1 MQVGVVQ
8 ENKVKLQKNNNDL
21 GIIRIL
27 LSQITTTIL
36 LIVTFWFFDN
46 KIAAY
51 SSFLGGMLSI
61 VPNVFLAAR
70 LIASP
75 RNATAVL
82 RAAYIGEAGKVIL
95 TFLLFGFVF
104 IAIKPLDAKALF
116 ISFIVVQF
124 VISIELLRGK

>member
-1 MQVGVVQ
+1 MQ
-8 ENKVKLQKNNNDL
+8 ENKENLQKNNSDL

-27 LSQITTTIL
+27 LMQIATTFFL
-36 LIVTFWFFDN
+36 MVTFWLFDN

-61 VPNVFLAAR
+61 VPNIFLAAR
-70 LIASP
+70 LIASL
-75 RNATAVL
+75 RSAKAVL

-95 TFLLFGFVF
+95 TFLLFGLVF
-104 IAIKPLDAKALF
+104 IIVEPLDAKALF
-116 ISFIVVQF
+116 ISFIIVQF

>member
-1 MQVGVVQ
+1 VQ
-8 ENKVKLQKNNNDL
+8 ENKENLQKNNSDL

-27 LSQITTTIL
+27 LTQIATTFFL
-36 LIVTFWFFDN
+36 MAAFWLFGN

-61 VPNVFLAAR
+61 VPNIFLAAR
-70 LIASP
+70 LIASL
-75 RNATAVL
+75 RSAKAVL

-95 TFLLFGFVF
+95 TFVLFGLVF
-104 IAIKPLDAKALF
+104 IIVKPLDAKALF
-116 ISFIVVQF
+116 ISFIIVQF

>member
-1 MQVGVVQ
+1 MQ
-8 ENKVKLQKNNNDL
+8 ENKENLQKNNRDL

-27 LSQITTTIL
+27 LMQIATTFFL
-36 LIVTFWFFDN
+36 MVTFWLFDN

-61 VPNVFLAAR
+61 VPNIFLAAR
-70 LIASP
+70 LIASL
-75 RNATAVL
+75 RSAKAVL

-95 TFLLFGFVF
+95 TFLLFGLVF
-104 IAIKPLDAKALF
+104 IIVKPLDAKALF
-116 ISFIVVQF
+116 ISFIIVQF

>member
-1 MQVGVVQ
+1 MQ
-8 ENKVKLQKNNNDL
+8 ENKENLQKNNSDL

-27 LSQITTTIL
+27 LMQIATTFFL
-36 LIVTFWFFDN
+36 MLTFWLFDN

-61 VPNVFLAAR
+61 VPNIFLAAR
-70 LIASP
+70 LIASL
-75 RNATAVL
+75 RSAKAVL

-95 TFLLFGFVF
+95 TFLLFGLVF
-104 IAIKPLDAKALF
+104 IIVKPLDAKALF
-116 ISFIVVQF
+116 ISFIIVQF

>member
-1 MQVGVVQ
+1 M
-8 ENKVKLQKNNNDL
+8 QKNNSDL

-27 LSQITTTIL
+27 LMQIATTFFL
-36 LIVTFWFFDN
+36 MVTFWLFDN

-61 VPNVFLAAR
+61 VPNIFLAAR
-70 LIASP
+70 LIASL
-75 RNATAVL
+75 RSAKAVL

-95 TFLLFGFVF
+95 TFLLFGLVF
-104 IAIKPLDAKALF
+104 IIVKPLDAKALF
-116 ISFIVVQF
+116 ISFIIVQF

>member
-1 MQVGVVQ
+1 VQ
-8 ENKVKLQKNNNDL
+8 ENKENLQKNNSDL

-27 LSQITTTIL
+27 LMQIATTFFL
-36 LIVTFWFFDN
+36 MVTFWLFDN

-61 VPNVFLAAR
+61 VPNIFLAAR
-70 LIASP
+70 LIASL
-75 RNATAVL
+75 RSAKAVL

-95 TFLLFGFVF
+95 TFLLFGLVF
-104 IAIKPLDAKALF
+104 IIVKPLDAKALF
-116 ISFIVVQF
+116 ISFIIVQF

>member
-1 MQVGVVQ
+1 MQ
-8 ENKVKLQKNNNDL
+8 ENKENLQKNNSDL

-27 LSQITTTIL
+27 LMQIATTFFL
-36 LIVTFWFFDN
+36 MVTFRLFDN

-61 VPNVFLAAR
+61 VPNIFLAAR
-70 LIASP
+70 LIASL
-75 RNATAVL
+75 RSAKAVL

-95 TFLLFGFVF
+95 TFLLFGLVF
-104 IAIKPLDAKALF
+104 IIVKPLDAKALF
-116 ISFIVVQF
+116 ISFIIVQF